1 MNKKIRGFEKISY
14 SMWEK
19 AVSEENINVQEAY
32 DNIVMPARKTYKSAG
47 YDICSAI
54 DFTLN
59 PGESK
64 KVPTGCKVYMQSDE
78 FFAVYIRSSLGIK
91 KDIMLKNQVG
101 IIDADFYNNPDNE
114 GHFVVA
120 IINNGKE
127 PFVCKKGEAIAQG
140 IFQKYFTID
149 NEDVSKMEMRV
160 GGIGSTSEKILQK
173 VLIEDAEKMLEIQ
186 KASFEKYAETP
197 KGFLCVEMSAGQMV
211 EDVRLAVEG
220 KAPVYHYGRMGGMLF
235 NPEDVL
241 EDIKRKFEVE
251 KL

>member
-14 SMWEK
+14 PMWEK
-19 AVSEENINVQEAY
+19 AMEGENIDIKVAY

-64 KVPTGCKVYMQSDE
+64 KVPTGCKVYMQNDE

-114 GHFVVA
+114 GHFIVA
-120 IINNGKE
+120 IINNGNE

-140 IFQKYFTID
+140 IFQKYLVID
-149 NEDVSKMEMRV
+149 NEDTTKMEERV

-173 VLIEDAEKMLEIQ
+173 VQIEDAEEMLNVQ
-186 KASFEKYAETP
+186 KTSFEKYYNKYGEFDSNP
-197 KGFLCVEMSAGQMV
+197 YNMV
-211 EDVRLAVEG
+211 LSRMEFNIKYRF
-220 KAPVYHYGRMGGMLF
+220 GRY
-235 NPEDVL
+235 
-241 EDIKRKFEVE
+241 
-251 KL
+251 